1 MPTVIARLEP
11 KSDAHDAVLDVLRE
25 HVPLVHA
32 EAGCDLYSVHS
43 DGRIIVIVESW
54 ETGSALKSHAT
65 GPIFTD
71 VNRQLEPLLSAP
83 PRIDILTSVPMGDT
97 QRGTI
102 G

>member
-65 GPIFTD
+65 GPGWRLGHGQVRKRRPALRD
-71 VNRQLEPLLSAP
+71 AGHWR
-83 PRIDILTSVPMGDT
+83 RWGD
-97 QRGTI
+97 GVHCA